1 MKFLIAT
8 LLILILWATGC
19 GQSEPDSPGSEAA
32 GSAEPA
38 ANVGAP
44 AANGGSTVRP
54 SAPAAAKPGQQPGK
68 TLAGVQGP
76 VHQFMT
82 QQLRIFV
89 AQKGR
94 MPENFAEFANTR
106 MDSVPRPPS
115 GFHWAIDSSTTE
127 VKLAK
132 D

>member
-1 MKFLIAT
+1 MKFVAI
-8 LLILILWATGC
+8 LLALTLWATGC
-19 GQSEPDSPGSEAA
+19 GQSEQEGAGSEAA
-32 GSAEPA
+32 GGAEPT
-38 ANVGAP
+38 ANVGGP

-54 SAPAAAKPGQQPGK
+54 PAPAAAKPGQQPGK

-82 QQLRIFV
+82 EQLRIFV